1 MSCAHAGCSGVF
13 TSRWSVIPKSGYRFS
28 DKITR
33 NVRKSAHPVA
43 VDRELRVA
51 RGTLAREIAG
61 HRLCRI
67 HADDRAI
74 LHRRD
79 QVVGDHGRARARRH
93 RDLDADTGAAHHI
106 AGHADVAQILPPAKR
121 NAGDRRVLD
130 DVAGDGGV
138 GFDADADA
146 IAIAWVGANRTP
158 GHQIADEIALDDGHA
173 AALFEICHRD
183 ADGGAIDRVVGDH
196 RALETELR
204 VDRDFAERRAGV
216 VGDLDVGR
224 RIAAHR
230 RERRIADTVAAHADI
245 MRAIHVDRVAVL
257 SRAAGLRRDVLD
269 AVVDHLRAVVAF
281 LRAPY
286 LNAVVGD
293 IADGVARDDKA
304 ARVERMDRSAKRTR
318 DGRAGDLALDAFEH
332 DTVAARA
339 DDLAIADRDPAP
351 GRELNQAGIL
361 R

>member
-216 VGDLDVGR
+216 VGDLVVGR
-224 RIAAHR
+224 RI
-230 RERRIADTVAAHADI
+230 
-245 MRAIHVDRVAVL
+245 MPAIHVDRVSVL